1 MHVLYLF
8 CISPR
13 DLKLKQ
19 TTVNRLEEITQE
31 VKFESKQRLDNEKEM
46 RTNIETM
53 SNKLKLYTD
62 ESVEAARVMLTVN
75 EIIFC
80 SFVK

>member
-1 MHVLYLF
+1 M
-8 CISPR
+8 
-13 DLKLKQ
+13 KQ

-75 EIIFC
+75 EIFFVF
-80 SFVK
+80 SFL